1 MRSMRAIARVE
12 RREGDMNAGKQ
23 DERGSRLRAAMSVVA
38 ALSVLGLAS
47 VLWVHESGGGAAIRA
62 PLLTNEPASVSD
74 FLRAPAPTGVPSAES
89 VFKGRNVAPE
99 EPIAQF

>member
-1 MRSMRAIARVE
+1 
-12 RREGDMNAGKQ
+12 MNSTKQ
-23 DERGSRLRAAMSVVA
+23 RNRDSRLRAAMSVVA

-47 VLWVHESGGGAAIRA
+47 VLWVHESGGGAPTRV
-62 PLLTNEPASVSD
+62 PLLANEPASVSD
-74 FLRAPAPTGVPSAES
+74 FLHAPVSTGVPSAES